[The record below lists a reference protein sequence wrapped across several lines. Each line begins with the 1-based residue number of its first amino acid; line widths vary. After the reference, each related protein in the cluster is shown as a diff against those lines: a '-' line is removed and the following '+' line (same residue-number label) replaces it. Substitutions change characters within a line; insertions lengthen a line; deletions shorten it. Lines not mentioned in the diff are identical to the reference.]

1 MRSARIAPSAQ
12 EWQDLPVPLLNRG
25 LRALAAV
32 FTAVLV
38 LFLAASS
45 VTAQE
50 EDEQRLDE
58 LKEEREQL
66 QNELATAAG
75 QVDASQASFDEVAQA
90 LDDINA
96 LVDLQEA
103 RVSDAEQAVRS
114 AETLVEQAE
123 ARTAAIDAEMGDL
136 RESVADLAIA
146 SFTGESGEN
155 GEDLTALLLNDNPSE
170 AARRR
175 SLVQLQTGNLS
186 DTLDRMRQLETESEQ
201 VEADRARAVEA
212 ALVNRT
218 EAQQRR
224 SELDDARDA
233 QVQLILDVEAR
244 LEARL
249 AEAFFLEEL
258 DADLAAEIRQQEEE
272 IARRIRAEAAARAA
286 AEAARAAAEA
296 ARQAAANPVAAPVSA
311 GSADIVSVE
320 GFNVHSSVEANVGQM
335 IRDARNAGVNLV
347 GYGWRS
353 PQRTAELRVINGCP
367 DVYTSSPSSCRIPT
381 ARPGQSMHERGLA
394 IDFQSCWRGSSCFVW
409 LSNNAGNYG
418 FFNLPSESW
427 HWSTNGR

>member
-1 MRSARIAPSAQ
+1 MP
-12 EWQDLPVPLLNRG
+12 LPTTG
-25 LRALAAV
+25 LRAL
-32 FTAVLV
+32 TAVLAAGLL
-38 LFLAASS
+38 LFFASGV
-45 VTAQE
+45 VTAQDDPQ
-50 EDEQRLDE
+50 EDEQRLEE
-58 LKEEREQL
+58 LQEEREQL
-66 QNELATAAG
+66 QSELATAAS
-75 QVDASQASFDEVAQA
+75 QVDASQASFESVVQA

-103 RVSDAEQAVRS
+103 RVADAQQAVRS
-114 AETLVEQAE
+114 AEALVEQAE
-123 ARTAAIDAEMGDL
+123 TRNAEIDAEMVAL
-136 RESVADLAIA
+136 REAVADLAVA

-175 SLVQLQTGNLS
+175 SLVQLQTGNLG
-186 DTLDRMRQLETESEQ
+186 DTLDRVRQLETEAEP
-201 VEADRARAVEA
+201 VEADRVRAVEA

-224 SELDDARDA
+224 SELDEAIEI
-233 QVQLILDVEAR
+233 QVQLVLDVEAR

-249 AEAFFLEEL
+249 AEALFLEEL

-286 AEAARAAAEA
+286 EEAARAAAEA
-296 ARQAAANPVAAPVSA
+296 ARQAAAQSSSSGPTLGPVDSNA
-311 GSADIVSVE
+311 GEIVLVE
-320 GFNVHSSVEANVGQM
+320 GFNVHVSVSDNVGRM
-335 IRDARNAGVNLV
+335 IRDARSAGVSLA

-367 DVYTSSPSSCRIPT
+367 DVYYASPSSCRIPT

-394 IDFQSCWRGSSCFVW
+394 IDFQSCWRGSACFVW
-409 LSNNAGNYG
+409 LSNNAANYG